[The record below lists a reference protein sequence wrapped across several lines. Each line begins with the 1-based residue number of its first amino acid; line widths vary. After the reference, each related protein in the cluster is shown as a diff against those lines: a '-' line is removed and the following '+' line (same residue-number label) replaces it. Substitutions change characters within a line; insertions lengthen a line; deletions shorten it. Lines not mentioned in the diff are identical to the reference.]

1 MQSKTKAENWL
12 TNDTEKEELAI
23 VGFDRKSQPWSNTI
37 YIIHLRKK
45 KYTSNTIEWPMLTLR
60 CNH

>member
-37 YIIHLRKK
+37 YIIHLRRKK
-45 KYTSNTIEWPMLTLR
+45 IYIKYNRMANAYIAL
-60 CNH
+60 